1 MAGFFDSDSE
11 DESLPPIPAPLGNRT
26 STAAAAGP
34 SRRPDPRASGSGS
47 GSGTGSGS
55 GYNGNSFRQ
64 RLEATL
70 SPGSRS
76 AYSATGTGDAS
87 RGVRVAG
94 TETETADGASL
105 RGGYRRGRDDSMG
118 MDTPRAGRTRAGVL
132 GGGGGGG
139 DVDMDMDDAALAD
152 ILGEEDDSDDVQRL
166 ARAWVKERGT
176 QAIMQWEGDLMD
188 ELFDKLEQQ
197 VRVGVRSS
205 VSVSWQSV
213 LEGARSKGPGGQCG
227 TLSRRQLSGFQ
238 ISKLT

>member
-11 DESLPPIPAPLGNRT
+11 DESLPPIPAPLGTRT
-26 STAAAAGP
+26 AGAAAAGP
-34 SRRPDPRASGSGS
+34 SRRPDPRASGSGI
-47 GSGTGSGS
+47 GLGS

-94 TETETADGASL
+94 TETDTADGASL

-118 MDTPRAGRTRAGVL
+118 MNTPRAGRTRAGVL
-132 GGGGGGG
+132 GGGGEG
-139 DVDMDMDDAALAD
+139 DVDMDMDDEALAD
-152 ILGEEDDSDDVQRL
+152 ILGADDESDDVQRL

-197 VRVGVRSS
+197 VRVGLQSS
-205 VSVSWQSV
+205 VSV
-213 LEGARSKGPGGQCG
+213 L
-227 TLSRRQLSGFQ
+227 
-238 ISKLT
+238 